1 LAHEAGVQKGKHT
14 VLRLPRRHSSPA
26 VWRQLRDSTLLTER
40 AQNAPGDPQAWK
52 KLIGTKRVAARL
64 ETLPDNKLRRG
75 AFAVSSVVQLTLA
88 LIVISL
94 PLIFPE
100 QISIRAIY
108 QVTPV
113 EAPQTE
119 VPIEPEKPPEKPEVH
134 KKAEP
139 IPVKPAEPVRV
150 AKLFAPQPLIA
161 PKPKA
166 PEKLNSE
173 VPKLEP
179 VPVRTKLDTSTA
191 EPERPREPVKTGMLN
206 TSKAPEPT
214 VKAASETVQT
224 GGFGDPHGF
233 AGGAPD
239 AKHGN
244 VARLGSFE
252 LPSGPGYGNGTGGA
266 NGARGVVA
274 SAGFA
279 NSSAAKASASGARGA
294 VQSGGFGSVEIAPAA
309 KPQKQAEQAPA
320 IQPVVILSKPNP
332 AYSDEARKL
341 GIEGEVLVEVIF
353 LASGQVRAVRVT
365 KGLGHGL
372 DEAALHAAEQ
382 IRFKP
387 ALQEGQAVDFPAI
400 AHIIFQL
407 AY

>member
-1 LAHEAGVQKGKHT
+1 LIE
-14 VLRLPRRHSSPA
+14 
-26 VWRQLRDSTLLTER
+26 LRDSGLRSER
-40 AQNAPGDPQAWK
+40 TQNASGDPQAWK
-52 KLIGTKRVAARL
+52 KLIGTKPVEARL

-100 QISIRAIY
+100 QISIRMIY
-108 QVTPV
+108 QVTPI

-119 VPIEPEKPPEKPEVH
+119 VPIQPEKPPEKPEVH
-134 KKAEP
+134 KKVEP
-139 IPVKPAEPVRV
+139 TPVKPPEPVRV

-166 PEKLNSE
+166 PEKLNSD

-179 VPVRTKLDTSTA
+179 VLARTKFDTSSTA
-191 EPERPREPVKTGMLN
+191 GPERPREPVKTGTLN
-206 TSKAPEPT
+206 TGNAPEPT
-214 VKAASETVQT
+214 LKVASEKVQT
-224 GGFGDPHGF
+224 GGFGDPKGF

-279 NSSAAKASASGARGA
+279 SNSAGKAAASGNRGA
-294 VQSGGFGSVEIAPAA
+294 VQSGGFGTVEIAPAA
-309 KPQKQAEQAPA
+309 KAAPKQAEEAA
-320 IQPVVILSKPNP
+320 IQSVVILSKPNP
-332 AYSDEARKL
+332 LYTDEARKL
-341 GIEGEVLVEVIF
+341 GIEGEVLVEVNF
-353 LASGQVRAVRVT
+353 LASGQVRAVRVV

-387 ALQEGQAVDFPAI
+387 ALQEGHAVDFPAI

>member
-1 LAHEAGVQKGKHT
+1 V
-14 VLRLPRRHSSPA
+14 V
-26 VWRQLRDSTLLTER
+26 
-40 AQNAPGDPQAWK
+40 
-52 KLIGTKRVAARL
+52 ARL
-64 ETLPDNKLRRG
+64 ETLPDNKLRRS

-88 LIVISL
+88 LVLISL

-100 QISIRAIY
+100 QISIRMIY
-108 QVTPV
+108 QVTPI

-119 VPIEPEKPPEKPEVH
+119 VPIQPEKPEVR
-134 KKAEP
+134 KKPEP
-139 IPVKPAEPVRV
+139 TPIKSVEPVHV

-166 PEKLNSE
+166 SERLNSD

-179 VPVRTKLDTSTA
+179 VLARTKFDTSTA

-206 TSKAPEPT
+206 TSNAPEPT
-214 VKAASETVQT
+214 LKAATEKIQT
-224 GGFGDPHGF
+224 GGFGDPQGF

-244 VARLGSFE
+244 VARLGSFG

-274 SAGFA
+274 GASFA
-279 NSSAAKASASGARGA
+279 NNSAAKVAASGTHGA

-309 KPQKQAEQAPA
+309 KAAPKQAEAAPA

-332 AYSDEARKL
+332 LYTDEARKL
-341 GIEGEVLVEVIF
+341 GIEGEVLVEVTF
-353 LASGQVRAVRVT
+353 LASGQVRAVRVV

-372 DEAALHAAEQ
+372 DEAAVHAAEQ

-387 ALQEGQAVDFPAI
+387 ALQQGRAVDFPAI

>member
-1 LAHEAGVQKGKHT
+1 LIE
-14 VLRLPRRHSSPA
+14 
-26 VWRQLRDSTLLTER
+26 LRDSGLRSER
-40 AQNAPGDPQAWK
+40 TQNASGDPQAWK
-52 KLIGTKRVAARL
+52 KLIGTKPVEARL

-108 QVTPV
+108 QVTPI

-119 VPIEPEKPPEKPEVH
+119 VPVQPEKPPEKPEVH
-134 KKAEP
+134 KKVEP
-139 IPVKPAEPVRV
+139 APVKPPEPVRV
-150 AKLFAPQPLIA
+150 AKLFAPQPLMA

-166 PEKLNSE
+166 PEKLNSD

-179 VPVRTKLDTSTA
+179 VLARTKFDTSSTA
-191 EPERPREPVKTGMLN
+191 GPERPREPVKTGMLN
-206 TSKAPEPT
+206 TDKEPPPT
-214 VKAASETVQT
+214 LKVASEKVQT
-224 GGFGDPHGF
+224 GGFGDPKGF
-233 AGGAPD
+233 AGGTPD

-279 NSSAAKASASGARGA
+279 SNSAGKAAASGNRGA
-294 VQSGGFGSVEIAPAA
+294 VQSGGFGTVDIAPAA
-309 KPQKQAEQAPA
+309 KAAPKQAEEAA
-320 IQPVVILSKPNP
+320 IQSVVILSKPNP
-332 AYSDEARKL
+332 LYTDEARKL
-341 GIEGEVLVEVIF
+341 GIEGEVLVEVNF
-353 LASGQVRAVRVT
+353 LASGQVRAVRVV

-387 ALQEGQAVDFPAI
+387 ALQEGHAVDFPAI

>member
-1 LAHEAGVQKGKHT
+1 MID
-14 VLRLPRRHSSPA
+14 
-26 VWRQLRDSTLLTER
+26 LRDSGLRSES
-40 AQNAPGDPQAWK
+40 AQDVSRNSQAWK
-52 KLIGTKRVAARL
+52 KLIGNMPVEARL

-88 LIVISL
+88 LVLISL
-94 PLIFPE
+94 PLLFPE
-100 QISIRAIY
+100 QISIRTIY

-119 VPIEPEKPPEKPEVH
+119 VPISPEKPEVH

-150 AKLFAPQPLIA
+150 AKLFAPQPLVA
-161 PKPKA
+161 PKPKILQQENA
-166 PEKLNSE
+166 DA
-173 VPKLEP
+173 PKLQP
-179 VPVRTKLDTSTA
+179 VLARTKFDTSSAA

-206 TSKAPEPT
+206 TSNAPAPT
-214 VKAASETVQT
+214 LKAASEKIQT
-224 GGFGDPHGF
+224 GGFGDPQGF
-233 AGGAPD
+233 AGGAAD
-239 AKHGN
+239 AKRGN

-274 SAGFA
+274 STGFSNGVAATGSA
-279 NSSAAKASASGARGA
+279 NSARGA

-309 KPQKQAEQAPA
+309 KAAPRQAEEAPA

-332 AYSDEARKL
+332 VYTDEARKL
-341 GIEGEVLVEVIF
+341 QIEGEVLVQVVF
-353 LASGQVRAVRVT
+353 RASGQVQAIRIV

-372 DEAALHAAEQ
+372 DEAALQSAEQ